1 MQRPFVPPRPFGI
14 LSWDLWV
21 FQLMGYLGVNSVSLV
36 YIVKNVSTLAA
47 GSRAERG
54 ASHQWGPDQTRSD
67 DVVSLVP
74 HRLY

>member
-1 MQRPFVPPRPFGI
+1 
-14 LSWDLWV
+14 
-21 FQLMGYLGVNSVSLV
+21 MGYLGVNSVSLV

-54 ASHQWGPDQTRSD
+54 ATHQWGPDQTRSD